1 MCLEDDSHEMSGI
14 IFLKKKKKKKKKKKE
29 EEEKC
34 FKVSPAIVIRVLKVK
49 LK

>member
-14 IFLKKKKKKKKKKKE
+14 IFLKKKKKKKKKEE